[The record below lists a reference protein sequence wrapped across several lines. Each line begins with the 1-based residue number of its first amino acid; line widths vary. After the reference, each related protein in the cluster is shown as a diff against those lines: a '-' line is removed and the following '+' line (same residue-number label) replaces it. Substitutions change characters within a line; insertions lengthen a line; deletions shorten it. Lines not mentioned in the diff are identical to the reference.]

1 MSVSYGGSS
10 ITFEDGSIVASGSQ
24 GFKNKIINGH
34 MMIDQRNAGASY
46 SAVDGGFSVD
56 RWKVASFDSSAQT
69 GKFTVQ
75 QSSTVPTG
83 FSKSLLVTSSAAT
96 SLGSGAIYWIG
107 QFIEGFNTADLD
119 FGLATAKTVTLSF
132 WVRSSLTGTFAG
144 SILNNGNDRSY
155 PFTYTINSANTFEYK
170 TVTITGDTSGTWTR
184 DSSIGL
190 RVLFNLGQ
198 GSTYSTTANA
208 WASGYYGS
216 VTGTTNLLATSGA
229 TLYITGVQLEKGTT
243 ASSFEFRSFGTELAL
258 CQRYCYAQNKL
269 VTNNYYAFGTAFATG
284 ATTGQLGTPFPVSLR
299 SNPSATY
306 SAANLFFL
314 DSMVSSSAG
323 FTAIVADQVGNNYGY
338 SSFTGGTGS
347 TAGYSGR
354 WLANNAAAA
363 WVIWSAEL

>member
-1 MSVSYGGSS
+1 MSVSYGGDS
-10 ITFEDGSIVASGSQ
+10 ITFGDGSIVASGSQ
-24 GFKNKIINGH
+24 GFKNKIINGA

-56 RWKVASFDSSAQT
+56 RWKVASYDSSAQT

-96 SLGSGAIYWIG
+96 SLSSGAIYWIG

-216 VTGTTNLLATSGA
+216 VTGTTNLLATNGA

-243 ASSFEFRSFGTELAL
+243 ASTFEFRSYGKELML
-258 CQRYCYAQNKL
+258 CQRYYQYIGGESNYHIFGSVTL
-269 VTNNYYAFGTAFATG
+269 VNTTQGFVVTPLQVTMRAIPSFSYSGSASYYD
-284 ATTGQLGTPFPVSLR
+284 VR
-299 SNPSATY
+299 SNGNTSHIVTAMSQDQPTTKV
-306 SAANLFFL
+306 
-314 DSMVSSSAG
+314 VSTLVESSGFTSGYAG
-323 FTAIVADQVGNNYGY
+323 FLIGNNDNR
-338 SSFTGGTGS
+338 
-347 TAGYSGR
+347 GR
-354 WLANNAAAA
+354 FNF
-363 WVIWSAEL
+363 SAEL

>member
-1 MSVSYGGSS
+1 MSVSYGGDS
-10 ITFEDGSIVASGSQ
+10 ITFGDGSIVSSGSQ
-24 GFKNKIINGH
+24 GFKNKIINGA
-34 MMIDQRNAGASY
+34 MMIDQRNSGASY

-56 RWKVASFDSSAQT
+56 RWKVASYDSSAQT

-96 SLGSGAIYWIG
+96 SLSSGAIYWIG

-216 VTGTTNLLATSGA
+216 VTGTTNLLATNGA

-243 ASSFEFRSFGTELAL
+243 ASSFEFRSYQKELIL
-258 CQRYCYAQNKL
+258 CQRYYQKYTAL
-269 VTNNYYAFGTAFATG
+269 SGNYVAFGAGRGSGSTTVFCYFKYTTTVRATPTITQSNTGINNPSQVTVTGFGSVYYGTDG
-284 ATTGQLGTPFPVSLR
+284 AGVELTTGSTTGS
-299 SNPSATY
+299 
-306 SAANLFFL
+306 
-314 DSMVSSSAG
+314 G
-323 FTAIVADQVGNNYGY
+323 VACLWVGNNN
-338 SSFTGGTGS
+338 SS
-347 TAGYSGR
+347 AY
-354 WLANNAAAA
+354 
-363 WVIWSAEL
+363 VDISAEL